1 MEQRTF
7 GYTPSEYKQF
17 KHYGWRY
24 LLLFSFLYCAHY
36 CTRLNLSNAS
46 ALMMEDLNWTT
57 ADIGILTST
66 LFWTYGIGH
75 LINGRLGEIV
85 GPVRFVCL
93 GVLLSVIANVFMSFQ
108 SSLLVMAL
116 IWGLNGYFQSMVWSP
131 GIATLTSWW
140 PGNTRGF
147 ATGFAN
153 AFSGFGQVAAT
164 LMVALAF
171 VIAPNRGWRAAFLI
185 PPLLPVILL
194 VIYGLF
200 TKPSPES
207 IGLKQYVE
215 IDEEK
220 AKAEEEMQA
229 LVKEKGPLYPYKY
242 LMSNPKFIVWMVVV
256 FAAGLARYGLLTWIP
271 LYFIERFGV
280 DVEAGLLQSLALPV
294 GMGIGTLIVP
304 WLTDRYCPDNRLRAA
319 ILSAILGAASIG
331 IFYML
336 NPTVGFQLLIIEI
349 MLFIAGFCI
358 YAINGIVWAYSS
370 DIGGRVFSG
379 TSAGILDFAAYMGAA
394 IQSLLFGFMLETGGW
409 NHIFMITAAFCLLI
423 AVLGIISSREDQ
435 KHKHS
440 NP

>member
-1 MEQRTF
+1 MEKQTF
-7 GYTPSEYKQF
+7 GYTPSEYKLF
-17 KHYGWRY
+17 KSYGWRY
-24 LLLFSFLYCAHY
+24 LLMFSFLYCAHY

-46 ALMMEDLNWTT
+46 ALMIDQLGWTT

-93 GVLLSVIANVFMSFQ
+93 GVLLSVAANLLMSTQ
-108 SSLLVMAL
+108 SSLLMMAV

-131 GIATLTSWW
+131 GIATLTAWW

-164 LMVALAF
+164 LMVALALGAF
-171 VIAPNRGWRAAFLI
+171 PGMGWRAAFII
-185 PPLLPVILL
+185 PAALPVVLL
-194 VIYGLF
+194 VIYRLV

-220 AKAEEEMQA
+220 AKAEEEMQQ
-229 LVKEKGPLYPYKY
+229 LVKEKGPLFPYKY
-242 LMSNPKFIVWMVVV
+242 LLSNPKFLIWMVVV
-256 FAAGLARYGLLTWIP
+256 FASGLARYGLVTWIP

-280 DVEAGLLQSLALPV
+280 DIEAGLLQSLALPV

-319 ILSAILGAASIG
+319 VVSAILGAISIG

-336 NPTVGFQLLIIEI
+336 DPTVGIELLLIEI

-394 IQSLLFGFMLETGGW
+394 IQSLLFGFMLESGGW
-409 NHIFMITAAFCLLI
+409 NNIFMITAAFCLLI
-423 AVLGIISSREDQ
+423 ALLGAVSSAQDA
-435 KHKHS
+435 KKAKAS
-440 NP
+440 

>member
-1 MEQRTF
+1 MKQETF
-7 GYTPSEYKQF
+7 GYSPSEYKLF
-17 KHYGWRY
+17 KKHGWIY
-24 LLLFSFLYCAHY
+24 LLLFSILYCAHY

-46 ALMMEDLNWTT
+46 ALMMEDLNWSTS
-57 ADIGILTST
+57 DIGILTST

-75 LINGRLGEIV
+75 LVNGRLGEIV

-93 GVLLSVIANVFMSFQ
+93 GVILSIAANLFMSTQ
-108 SSLLVMAL
+108 TSLLAMAL

-131 GIATLTSWW
+131 GIATLTAWW

-147 ATGFAN
+147 ATGLAN
-153 AFSGFGQVAAT
+153 AFSGFGQVFAT

-171 VIAPNRGWRAAFLI
+171 ALFPNMGWRSAFLI
-185 PPLLPVILL
+185 PPLLPLVLL
-194 VIYGLF
+194 VIYVLF

-229 LVKEKGPLYPYKY
+229 LVKEKGPLFPYKY
-242 LMSNPKFIVWMVVV
+242 LLSNPKFLVWMVVV
-256 FAAGLARYGLLTWIP
+256 FAAGLARYGLVTWIP
-271 LYFIERFGV
+271 LYFIERFCI

-319 ILSAILGAASIG
+319 ISTAIIGAVSIG

-336 NPTVGFQLLIIEI
+336 DPTIPAQLLIIEI

-379 TSAGILDFAAYMGAA
+379 TSAGILDFSAYMGAA
-394 IQSLLFGFMLETGGW
+394 IQSLLFGFMLESGGW
-409 NHIFMITAAFCLLI
+409 NNIFLITAAFCLLI
-423 AVLGIISSREDQ
+423 AVLGAISSYNDKKAQ
-435 KHKHS
+435 L
-440 NP
+440 